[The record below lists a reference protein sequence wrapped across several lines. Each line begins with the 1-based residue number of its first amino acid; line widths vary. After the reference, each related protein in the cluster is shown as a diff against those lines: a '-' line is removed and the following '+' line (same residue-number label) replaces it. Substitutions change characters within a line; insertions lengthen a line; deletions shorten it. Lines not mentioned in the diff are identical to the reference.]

1 MSLHS
6 PRHGQ
11 PPHGSSLYGRGHYPP
26 AAHNGAPRAE
36 NAEDGGGNVCRRAG
50 CTTIITDMSMNGFC
64 SNDCVLSQS
73 REIYQSWSAAGSASG
88 PTSGPTAGPA
98 AGPTAAAA
106 VR

>member
-73 REIYQSWSAAGSASG
+73 RDVYNNWSGGGAHAHAHGGPSAPG
-88 PTSGPTAGPA
+88 APA
-98 AGPTAAAA
+98 QPMAAA
-106 VR
+106 R